1 MNPETGGD
9 RLARMIDTAKMYYE
23 LNYSQQEIAE
33 RLGISRPTVSRFLQQ
48 AKDEGY
54 VRIQIVDPRES
65 NDSLACG
72 LERKFKLRKAVIV
85 PVPQYEDNVVKKYI
99 GEAAAAYLHETL
111 EDGDTIGVT
120 WGTTL
125 YEVACRLRDRQL
137 KDVRVVQLNGGVS
150 HSETNTYAYEI
161 VQLFGKAFHTVPY
174 FIHLPAIVDHA
185 IVRHTIEADRHIGRI
200 LELGRRANVAVIT
213 VGSPTDDSVLIKA
226 NYFTEN
232 DLALI
237 KERGA
242 GDLCSRY
249 IDREGKLCSEEL
261 NQRTIGIEL
270 DDLRHKER
278 SVLVAGGRKKAEGI
292 YGALRGEYANV
303 LITDQYTAQYLLER

>member
-1 MNPETGGD
+1 MNVESGGD
-9 RLARMIDTAKMYYE
+9 RLARMIDTAKMYYQ

-65 NDSLACG
+65 NELLAVG

-85 PVPQYEDNVVKKYI
+85 PVPQYEDNVVKKYL
-99 GEAAAAYLHETL
+99 GEATAAYLHDTVV
-111 EDGDTIGVT
+111 DGDTIGVT

-125 YEVACRLRDRQL
+125 YEVACHLRDRQL

-174 FIHLPAIVDHA
+174 FIHLPAIVDHS

-200 LELGRRANVAVIT
+200 LKLGKQANIAVIT
-213 VGSPTDDSVLIKA
+213 VGAPTEDSVLIKA
-226 NYFTEN
+226 NYFSED
-232 DLALI
+232 DLAI
-237 KERGA
+237 IGERGA

-249 IDREGKLCSEEL
+249 IDRDGKLCSEEL
-261 NQRTIGIEL
+261 NERTIGIEL
-270 DDLRHKER
+270 EDLKQKER
-278 SVLVAGGRKKAEGI
+278 SVLVAGGRKKADGI